1 MKNQETLENKDIYFE
16 NNYDFDAKEFSQSDI
31 DCEIDY
37 MLTNSDHVES
47 ALESIDN
54 TDDVTR
60 FKFITLLTTSKV
72 AEIVQTLISLLVK
85 FKEAPLIDFTDVITS
100 LKHDNE
106 IKLFMRDF
114 MIKQAIR
121 NLENREFWK

>member
-72 AEIVQTLISLLVK
+72 VEIVQTLISLLVK